1 MVKATALLAVLAL
14 CASAVLFLAGSS
26 SMRRLE
32 LEGSYV
38 KLGDN
43 NGFGTNAAFIDKG
56 NLPEGMHD
64 NTRGALLVDGE
75 VQKVAPEGGYI
86 TVSRPLGSN
95 KVSPQQKAGVGDG
108 VVHLS
113 DNHGF
118 GTNAGFL
125 GQGDGEGTSV
135 KAPAQMLAQSRLQHG
150 RKTPA
155 RRNQRL
161 QARHVAADVT
171 RFLFTKKTQA
181 GM

>member
-135 KAPAQMLAQSRLQHG
+135 KAPAQMLAQSRLKQ
-150 RKTPA
+150 K
-155 RRNQRL
+155 L
-161 QARHVAADVT
+161 QS
-171 RFLFTKKTQA
+171 
-181 GM
+181 

>member
-64 NTRGALLVDGE
+64 NTRARWHESHEVGEAPSKATVDVWARE
-75 VQKVAPEGGYI
+75 YEGIKDVNPYGIDMRYWI
-86 TVSRPLGSN
+86 PGPLH
-95 KVSPQQKAGVGDG
+95 KA
-108 VVHLS
+108 
-113 DNHGF
+113 
-118 GTNAGFL
+118 
-125 GQGDGEGTSV
+125 
-135 KAPAQMLAQSRLQHG
+135 R
-150 RKTPA
+150 A
-155 RRNQRL
+155 RC
-161 QARHVAADVT
+161 
-171 RFLFTKKTQA
+171 
-181 GM
+181 